1 MQPRDLDD
9 GEFEIGLDCCEIDL
23 LRIGTRPGEA
33 MVIVWHARGMPD
45 DGCSMVKAAKCA
57 ARRPSRYGENLGRR
71 AEGRERIPVP
81 HAGLVGEIPGAR
93 GGVEEIRLPSDRRRL
108 KLHPPP

>member
-45 DGCSMVKAAKCA
+45 DGCSMVNAAKCA
-57 ARRPSRYGENLGRR
+57 ARRPSRYGENRVVRRSSLIYGRKALAEPKFPGLGPRGQNLR
-71 AEGRERIPVP
+71 A
-81 HAGLVGEIPGAR
+81 
-93 GGVEEIRLPSDRRRL
+93 
-108 KLHPPP
+108 